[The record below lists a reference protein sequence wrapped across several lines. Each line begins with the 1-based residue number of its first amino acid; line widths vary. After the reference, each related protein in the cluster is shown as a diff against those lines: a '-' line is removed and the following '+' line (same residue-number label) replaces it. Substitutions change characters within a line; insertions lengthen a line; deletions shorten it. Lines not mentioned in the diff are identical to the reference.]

1 MKGCW
6 QTLYFSWKKIVS
18 IYFGVWLF
26 WWENKRG
33 GDSIDHW
40 MSIYFEIHQFFFLLL
55 FLSSMSLF
63 LFNIGRFQWSIWRY
77 MYNSK
82 MIDKYG
88 WIADKKAESPKNKSQ
103 TKGHFETSVN
113 LSLPLSF
120 FPSMHL
126 SFLPAWVK
134 IQIHVSHNCS
144 CLSYQMQIY
153 HTRHKIKKNKLYN
166 LNSFAMGLGVAVV
179 IIIAASSNKI
189 FVNSFQIPNS
199 YLSI

>member
-1 MKGCW
+1 MEFG
-6 QTLYFSWKKIVS
+6 YFDERIREVATVLTTEWAFISKFTS
-18 IYFGVWLF
+18 
-26 WWENKRG
+26 
-33 GDSIDHW
+33 
-40 MSIYFEIHQFFFLLL
+40 FFFLLL

-153 HTRHKIKKNKLYN
+153 HTRHKIKKTN
-166 LNSFAMGLGVAVV
+166 FTT
-179 IIIAASSNKI
+179 
-189 FVNSFQIPNS
+189 
-199 YLSI
+199 